1 MWVYGGRKKRWR
13 GSEERDR
20 ERRMKE
26 RIKKKKCEH
35 RIKKLFFILALSY
48 SAHLSI
54 DVHCS
59 RKLKNFKYSSIAV
72 ASFLCFGVAK
82 IAIYLFSY
90 IATNALIQAF
100 HSIMR
105 RKIQNIYFWH
115 SYLINLAF

>member
-1 MWVYGGRKKRWR
+1 MWVCGGRKKGWR

-26 RIKKKKCEH
+26 RIKKKCEH
-35 RIKKLFFILALSY
+35 RIKNLFFILALSY

-105 RKIQNIYFWH
+105 TKIQNIYFWH

>member
-1 MWVYGGRKKRWR
+1 
-13 GSEERDR
+13 
-20 ERRMKE
+20 MKE

-35 RIKKLFFILALSY
+35 RIKNLFFILALSY

-105 RKIQNIYFWH
+105 TKIQNIYFWH

>member
-1 MWVYGGRKKRWR
+1 
-13 GSEERDR
+13 
-20 ERRMKE
+20 MKE

-35 RIKKLFFILALSY
+35 RIKNLFFILALSY